1 MKFIKIGTAIAVAAI
16 MAIACQ
22 HKANTPAPAN
32 TANNN
37 NNGNNNN
44 GGNNTVDTG
53 ICFSR
58 DILPIFIANCT
69 QSGCHNATDKAE
81 GYVFTSYETI
91 TARGFVKGNASET
104 KLYKA
109 IIDNDPNDRM
119 PQAPSAPLTN
129 AQITLIARWINE
141 GANNK
146 TDCGTACDSNNF
158 TFSAAIKP
166 MMDTYCKGCHSSTS
180 ASGGVVLDTYDGI
193 KKATLNGRLLQAIR
207 QEAGVSA
214 MPSGGAK
221 LSTCQIV
228 QMQKWA
234 GAGAPNN

>member
-1 MKFIKIGTAIAVAAI
+1 MRFLKIGTAIALSGI

-22 HKANTPAPAN
+22 HKANTPSPV
-32 TANNN
+32 TTGTN
-37 NNGNNNN
+37 NNGNNT
-44 GGNNTVDTG
+44 GGNNNTVDTG

-58 DILPIFIANCT
+58 DILPIFISNCT
-69 QSGCHNATDKAE
+69 GSGCHNTTDRAD

-91 TARGFVKGNASET
+91 TAKDFTKGNAGET

-109 IIDNDPNDRM
+109 ITDNDPKDRM
-119 PQAPSAPLTN
+119 PKAPSAPLTN

-146 TDCGTACDSNNF
+146 SNCGIPCDSNNF
-158 TFSAAIKP
+158 TYNAAIKP
-166 MMDTYCKGCHSSTS
+166 MMDTYCKGCHSGAS
-180 ASGGVVLDTYDGI
+180 ASKGVVLDTYDGV
-193 KKATLNGRLLQAIR
+193 KNATLNGKLLQAIR

-221 LSTCQIV
+221 LSTCQITQV
-228 QMQKWA
+228 QKWA
-234 GAGAPNN
+234 TAGAPNN

>member
-1 MKFIKIGTAIAVAAI
+1 MKLIKIGTAIAVLAI

-32 TANNN
+32 TGGNNN
-37 NNGNNNN
+37 NNGNN
-44 GGNNTVDTG
+44 GGNNAVDTG

-69 QSGCHNATDKAE
+69 QSGCHNTTDRAD

-91 TARGFVKGNASET
+91 TAKEFVKGNASET

-109 IIDNDPNDRM
+109 ITDNDPKDRM
-119 PQAPSAPLTN
+119 PQAPASPLTN

-146 TDCGTACDSNNF
+146 TNCGTPCDSNNF
-158 TFSAAIKP
+158 TYSANIKP
-166 MMDTYCKGCHSSTS
+166 MMDTYCKGCHSGAS
-180 ASGGVVLDTYDGI
+180 ASKGVVLDTYDGV
-193 KKATLNGRLLQAIR
+193 KNAALNGKLLQTIR
-207 QEAGVSA
+207 HQAGVSA

-221 LSTCQIV
+221 LSNCQIAQV
-228 QMQKWA
+228 QKWTTA
-234 GAGAPNN
+234 GALNN